1 VHSRLAASLA
11 SNGAPPTAT
20 RNLPFGCTRFALE
33 SDENRGCARL
43 RIDGSWLTES
53 AQELRSLRQVFATL
67 TRVRSAGTHHSALPA
82 VATGQIAS
90 QPDETIPQIFWSSP
104 YVYGSILTAV
114 YAIMGVIRCP
124 GQSWIH
130 ALVAFSVGVAKAVPI
145 CLVVRRLA
153 TQQRPES
160 VSVCT
165 SSV

>member
-1 VHSRLAASLA
+1 
-11 SNGAPPTAT
+11 
-20 RNLPFGCTRFALE
+20 LPFGCTRFALE